1 MTNHRLVES
10 LWLDDVPVA
19 VVDGVAETGRV
30 DDAEAQLHATLPQHH
45 LTRLHLPTAINDQ
58 DHE

>member
-1 MTNHRLVES
+1 MTEHGLMES
-10 LWLDDVPVA
+10 LWLEDVPVA
-19 VVDGVAETGRV
+19 VVDGVAEAGCV
-30 DDAEAQLHATLPQHH
+30 DDAKAQLHATLPQHH